1 MRGSSIRRIRCGI
14 LWPAACSIQSM
25 LYLNSDL
32 DDNICYFPSEIFNI
46 KRKVVMADQQGY
58 GLLKGKK
65 GLIFGALDERSIAW
79 RIALAC
85 QREGAEFALSNAPV
99 ALRMGALDA
108 LAEET
113 GASVIPCDVS
123 KEDEVQELMQKVKE
137 EYGKIDFILHAIG
150 MSPNVRKNKT
160 YQGLNY
166 HWYKQTLDI
175 SAISLHKV
183 LHFAEEEGVLND
195 GGSVVAL
202 SYIGAQRIFS
212 KYSDMNDAKALLESI
227 ARNYGSRLADRGIR
241 VNTVSQAPTKT
252 SAGSG
257 IKGFDGMYTF
267 AEKLAPMGNPSA
279 DDCADYCVTLFSDL
293 TRKVTMQNLYHDGGF
308 VTAGINEDMINDLAT
323 LYADED

>member
-1 MRGSSIRRIRCGI
+1 MLFSCSKQGI
-14 LWPAACSIQSM
+14 
-25 LYLNSDL
+25 NKK
-32 DDNICYFPSEIFNI
+32 FIF
-46 KRKVVMADQQGY
+46 MADQQGY

-65 GLIFGALDERSIAW
+65 GLIFGALDDRSIAW

-85 QREGAEFALSNAPV
+85 YREGAEFSLSNAPV
-99 ALRMGALDA
+99 ALRFGDLDD

-113 GASVIPCDVS
+113 GANVFPCDVT
-123 KEDEVQELMQKVKE
+123 KEDEIEDMMQKVKE
-137 EYGKIDFILHAIG
+137 EHGKIDFMLHAIG
-150 MSPNVRKNKT
+150 MSPNVRKNKG
-160 YQGLNY
+160 YEELNY
-166 HWYKQTLDI
+166 QWMQQTLDI
-175 SAISLHKV
+175 SAVSLHKV
-183 LHFAEEEGVLND
+183 IRYADKADLLNEGA
-195 GGSVVAL
+195 SIVAL

-267 AEKLAPMGNPSA
+267 AEKLAPLGNPTA

-308 VTAGINEDMINDLAT
+308 VTAGINEEMINDLAK
-323 LYADED
+323 LYGGEGSDE